1 MPNLVVLFRL
11 GEIYSLLKNKIFI
24 NNITRPKLEQMHL
37 KAYKYRI
44 YPTKEQEVLLNKTFG
59 CVRFVW
65 NKLVENFN
73 NNDGSVVTEKTL
85 KEQEEFEFLNE
96 VSASTLQQK
105 RIDFVETKKQFFNKK
120 RKIKLG
126 KPKFKKKSN
135 RQSFRL
141 PNQKFKLNQEKSLV
155 RLEKIGFVKITLD
168 RTIPDDANFRS
179 ITVSKTPT
187 GKYFVSILVQQKL
200 NPIPS
205 TGKVVGIDLG
215 LKDLFIL
222 SNGQVI
228 NNPKWFRE
236 NQSKLKKTQKHLIR
250 KVKGSN
256 RYNRQRIKVA
266 KVHENIVNS
275 RTYFLHNV
283 STAIVNTFDLIV
295 LEDLNV
301 SGMLKNHKLAKSIS
315 DAAWSTFVSMLE
327 YKCNW
332 YGKMLVKI
340 DRFFPSSK
348 TCSSCGHKED
358 KMSLSIRE
366 WTCPSCGS
374 KHNRDLNA
382 SINILKEGWRNLT
395 SQKLSSAEYVDYG
408 CGAELRLNGDNHH
421 LASAV
426 KRLENQ

>member
-1 MPNLVVLFRL
+1 
-11 GEIYSLLKNKIFI
+11 
-24 NNITRPKLEQMHL
+24 MHL

-44 YPTKEQEVLLNKTFG
+44 YPTKEQEILFSKTFG
-59 CVRFVW
+59 CCRFVW

-73 NNDGSVVTEKTL
+73 NNDGSTVNEKTL
-85 KEQEEFEFLNE
+85 KDQEEFEFLKE
-96 VSASTLQQK
+96 VSAATLQQK
-105 RIDFVETKKQFFNKK
+105 TRDFIEFKKQYFNKK
-120 RKIKLG
+120 RKTKLG
-126 KPKFKKKSN
+126 RPKFKKKFN

-141 PNQKFKLNQEKSLV
+141 PNQKFTLDQEKSLV
-155 RLEKIGFVKITLD
+155 RLEKIGWVKIVLD
-168 RTIPDDANFRS
+168 RTIPEEADFRS

-187 GKYFVSILVQQKL
+187 DKYFVSILVQQEL

-228 NNPKWFRE
+228 NNPKWFRK
-236 NQSKLKKTQKHLIR
+236 NQSKLKKAQKHLSR
-250 KVKGSN
+250 KTKGSN

-266 KVHENIVNS
+266 KVYENITNS

-283 STAIVNTFDLIV
+283 STQLVKTFDLIV
-295 LEDLNV
+295 VEDLNV

-315 DAAWSTFVSMLE
+315 DASWSTFVDMLK

-332 YGKMLVKI
+332 YGKTLVKI
-340 DRFFPSSK
+340 DRFYPSSK
-348 TCSSCGHKED
+348 TCSNCGHKED
-358 KMSLSIRE
+358 QMPLNIRE

-374 KHNRDLNA
+374 NHDRDLNA
-382 SINILKEGWRNLT
+382 SINILKKGWSDLSGQELT
-395 SQKLSSAEYVDYG
+395 SAEYVDYG
-408 CGAELRLNGDNHH
+408 RGAELRLNGASHH

>member
-1 MPNLVVLFRL
+1 M
-11 GEIYSLLKNKIFI
+11 
-24 NNITRPKLEQMHL
+24 QL

-44 YPTKEQEVLLNKTFG
+44 YPTKEQEILFSKTFG
-59 CVRFVW
+59 CCRFVW

-73 NNDGSVVTEKTL
+73 NNDGSIVNEKTL
-85 KEQEEFEFLNE
+85 KDQEKFQFLKE

-105 RIDFVETKKQFFNKK
+105 RMDFFEFKKQYFNEK
-120 RKIKLG
+120 RKVKLG

-141 PNQKFKLNQEKSLV
+141 PNQKFTLDQEKSLI
-155 RLEKIGFVKITLD
+155 RLEKIGFVKIVLD
-168 RTIPDDANFRS
+168 RTIPEEADFRS

-187 GKYFVSILVQQKL
+187 GKYFVSILVQQEL
-200 NPIPS
+200 NPMPS

-222 SNGQVI
+222 SNGQVV

-236 NQSKLKKTQKHLIR
+236 NQSKLKKAQKHLSR
-250 KVKGSN
+250 KKKGSN

-266 KVHENIVNS
+266 KVHENITNS
-275 RTYFLHNV
+275 RNYFLHNI
-283 STAIVNTFDLIV
+283 STELVKTFDLIV
-295 LEDLNV
+295 VEDLNV

-315 DAAWSTFVSMLE
+315 DASWSTFVSMLE

-332 YGKMLVKI
+332 YGKTLIKI
-340 DRFFPSSK
+340 DRFYPSSK
-348 TCSSCGHKED
+348 TCSNCGHKEE
-358 KMSLSIRE
+358 KMPLSVRE

-374 KHNRDLNA
+374 HHDRDLNA
-382 SINILKEGWRNLT
+382 SINILKKGWLDLSGQELT
-395 SQKLSSAEYVDYG
+395 SAEYVDYER
-408 CGAELRLNGDNHH
+408 GAELRLNGSQHH
-421 LASAV
+421 LASAL

>member
-1 MPNLVVLFRL
+1 
-11 GEIYSLLKNKIFI
+11 
-24 NNITRPKLEQMHL
+24 MHL

-44 YPTKEQEVLLNKTFG
+44 YPTKEQEVLLAKTFG
-59 CVRFVW
+59 CCRFVW

-73 NNDGSVVTEKTL
+73 NNDGSIVNEKTL
-85 KEQEEFEFLNE
+85 KDKKEFEFLKE

-105 RIDFVETKKQFFNKK
+105 HKDFIEFKKQYFNKK
-120 RKIKLG
+120 RKVKLG
-126 KPKFKKKSN
+126 RPQFKKKSN

-141 PNQKFKLNQEKSLV
+141 PNQKFTLDQEKSLV
-155 RLEKIGFVKITLD
+155 RLEKIGFVKIVLD
-168 RTIPDDANFRS
+168 RIIPEDADFRS

-187 GKYFVSILVQQKL
+187 GKYFVSILVKQEL

-205 TGKVVGIDLG
+205 SGKVVGIDLG
-215 LKDLFIL
+215 IKDLMVL

-228 NNPKWFRE
+228 NNPKWFRK
-236 NQSKLKKTQKHLIR
+236 NQSKLKKAQKHLSR

-275 RTYFLHNV
+275 RTYFLHNI
-283 STAIVNTFDLIV
+283 STALVNTFDLIV

-301 SGMLKNHKLAKSIS
+301 SGMLKNRKLSKSIS
-315 DAAWSTFVSMLE
+315 DASWTSFVSMLE

-340 DRFFPSSK
+340 DKFYPPSK
-348 TCSSCGHKED
+348 TCSNCEHKEE
-358 KMSLSIRE
+358 KMPLNIRE

-374 KHNRDLNA
+374 IHDRDLNA
-382 SINILKEGWRNLT
+382 SINILKEGWRQLT
-395 SQKLSSAEYVDYG
+395 DNQLSSAEYVDYG
-408 CGAELRLNGDNHH
+408 CGAEVSLNGVQHH
-421 LASAV
+421 LASAL

>member
-1 MPNLVVLFRL
+1 M
-11 GEIYSLLKNKIFI
+11 
-24 NNITRPKLEQMHL
+24 QL

-44 YPTKEQEVLLNKTFG
+44 YPTKEQKVLLAKTFG

-73 NNDGSVVTEKTL
+73 NGGKEVVTEKTL
-85 KEQEEFEFLNE
+85 KDQEEFNFLKE
-96 VSASTLQQK
+96 VSASPLQQK
-105 RIDFVETKKQFFNKK
+105 TKDFIEFKKQFFNKK

-141 PNQKFKLNQEKSLV
+141 PNQKFTLDQEKSLV
-155 RLEKIGFVKITLD
+155 RLEKVGWVKIVLD
-168 RTIPDDANFRS
+168 RNIAENADFRS
-179 ITVSKTPT
+179 ITISETPT
-187 GKYFVSILVQQKL
+187 GKYFVSILVKQEL

-222 SNGQVI
+222 SNGQVV

-236 NQSKLKKTQKHLIR
+236 NQSKLAKHQKHLSR

-266 KVHENIVNS
+266 KVHEDITNS
-275 RTYFLHNV
+275 RNYFLHNI
-283 STAIVNTFDLIV
+283 STKLVKTFDLIIV
-295 LEDLNV
+295 EDLHV
-301 SGMLKNHKLAKSIS
+301 SGMIRNRKLAKSIS
-315 DAAWSTFVSMLE
+315 DASWSTFVAMLE

-332 YGKMLVKI
+332 YGKTLVKI
-340 DRFFPSSK
+340 NRFYPSSK
-348 TCSSCGHKED
+348 TCSNCGHKEE
-358 KMSLSIRE
+358 KMPLNIRE
-366 WTCPSCGS
+366 WTCPNCGS
-374 KHNRDLNA
+374 KHDRDLNA
-382 SINILKEGWRNLT
+382 SINILKKGWSDLSGQELT
-395 SQKLSSAEYVDYG
+395 SAEYVDYG
-408 CGAELRLNGDNHH
+408 RGAELRLNGVQHH

>member
-1 MPNLVVLFRL
+1 
-11 GEIYSLLKNKIFI
+11 
-24 NNITRPKLEQMHL
+24 MHL
-37 KAYKYRI
+37 KAYKFRI
-44 YPTKEQEVLLNKTFG
+44 YPTKDQEVLLAKTFG
-59 CVRFVW
+59 CCRFVW

-73 NNDGSVVTEKTL
+73 NNSKEIINEKTL
-85 KEQEEFEFLNE
+85 KDTPEFEFLKE

-105 RIDFVETKKQFFNKK
+105 RNDFIEFKKQFFNKK
-120 RKIKLG
+120 RKAKLG
-126 KPKFKKKSN
+126 RPSFKKKSN
-135 RQSFRL
+135 LQSFRL
-141 PNQKFKLNQEKSLV
+141 PNQKFVLDQESGLV
-155 RLEKIGFVKITLD
+155 RLEKIGWVKVVVD
-168 RTIPDDANFRS
+168 REIPEDADFRN

-187 GKYFVSILVQQKL
+187 GKYFASILVKQEL

-215 LKDLFIL
+215 IKDLFIL

-228 NNPKWFRE
+228 NNPKWFHK
-236 NQSKLKKTQKHLIR
+236 NQAKLKKAQKHLSR
-250 KVKGSN
+250 KKKGSN

-266 KVHENIVNS
+266 RIHEYITNS

-283 STAIVNTFDLIV
+283 STALVRTFDLIV

-301 SGMLKNHKLAKSIS
+301 SGMLKNRKLAKSIS

-332 YGKMLVKI
+332 YGKVLVKI
-340 DRFFPSSK
+340 NRFFPSSK
-348 TCSSCGHKED
+348 TCSSCEHKED
-358 KMSLSIRE
+358 KMPLKIRE
-366 WTCPSCGS
+366 WTCPSCGCQ
-374 KHNRDLNA
+374 HDRDLNA

-395 SQKLSSAEYVDYG
+395 DQELSSAEYADYWR
-408 CGAELRLNGDNHH
+408 GAELRLNGDSHH

>member
-1 MPNLVVLFRL
+1 MLN
-11 GEIYSLLKNKIFI
+11 
-24 NNITRPKLEQMHL
+24 L

-44 YPTKEQEVLLNKTFG
+44 YPTKEQEVLLAKTFG
-59 CVRFVW
+59 CCRFVW

-73 NNDGSVVTEKTL
+73 NKNETIVTEKTL
-85 KEQEEFEFLNE
+85 KEQEDFSFLKE

-105 RIDFVETKKQFFNKK
+105 RMDFVEFKKQFFNKK
-120 RKIKLG
+120 RKAKLG
-126 KPKFKKKSN
+126 RPSFKKKSS

-141 PNQKFKLNQEKSLV
+141 SNQKFKLDQERGLV
-155 RLEKIGFVKITLD
+155 RLEKVGFVKITLD
-168 RTIPDDANFRS
+168 RIIPDDVDFRS

-187 GKYFVSILVQQKL
+187 GKYFVSILVQQEL

-215 LKDLFIL
+215 IKDLLVL
-222 SNGQVI
+222 SNGQVV
-228 NNPKWFRE
+228 NNPKWFRK
-236 NQSKLKKTQKHLIR
+236 NQAKLKSAQKHLSR
-250 KVKGSN
+250 KTKGSN
-256 RYNRQRIKVA
+256 RYNKQRIKVA
-266 KVHENIVNS
+266 KVHENITNS

-283 STAIVNTFDLIV
+283 STALVNTFDLIV

-315 DAAWSTFVSMLE
+315 DASWSTFVFMLQ
-327 YKCNW
+327 YKCDW

-358 KMSLSIRE
+358 KMPLSVRE
-366 WTCPSCGS
+366 WTCPSCGAV
-374 KHNRDLNA
+374 HDRDLNA

-395 SQKLSSAEYVDYG
+395 SQELTSAEYVDYG
-408 CGAELRLNGDNHH
+408 RGVEVRLNGDNHH
-421 LASAV
+421 LASTM

>member
-1 MPNLVVLFRL
+1 M
-11 GEIYSLLKNKIFI
+11 
-24 NNITRPKLEQMHL
+24 QL

-44 YPTKEQEVLLNKTFG
+44 YPTKEQEVLLAKTFG
-59 CVRFVW
+59 CCRFVW

-73 NNDGSVVTEKTL
+73 NNDGTIVNEKIL
-85 KEQEEFEFLNE
+85 KDQEEFEFLKE

-105 RIDFVETKKQFFNKK
+105 HKDFIEFKKQYFNKK
-120 RKIKLG
+120 RKTKLG
-126 KPKFKKKSN
+126 RPQFKKKSN

-141 PNQKFKLNQEKSLV
+141 PNQKFILDQEKSLV
-155 RLEKIGFVKITLD
+155 RLEKIGWVKIVLD
-168 RTIPDDANFRS
+168 RNIAENVDFRS
-179 ITVSKTPT
+179 ITISETPT
-187 GKYFVSILVQQKL
+187 GKYFVSILVKQEI

-236 NQSKLKKTQKHLIR
+236 NQSKLAKHQKHLSR
-250 KVKGSN
+250 KTKGSN

-266 KVHENIVNS
+266 KVHEDVVNA
-275 RTYFLHNV
+275 RNYFLHNI
-283 STAIVNTFDLIV
+283 STQLVKTFDLIV
-295 LEDLNV
+295 VEDLNV
-301 SGMLKNHKLAKSIS
+301 SGMIKNRSLSKSIS
-315 DAAWSTFVSMLE
+315 DASWSTFVSMLE

-332 YGKMLVKI
+332 YGKTLVKI
-340 DRFFPSSK
+340 DRFYPSSK
-348 TCSSCGHKED
+348 TCSNCGHKENQ
-358 KMSLSIRE
+358 MPLSIRE

-374 KHNRDLNA
+374 NHDRDLNA
-382 SINILKEGWRNLT
+382 SINIPKKGWLDLLGQELT
-395 SQKLSSAEYVDYG
+395 SADYVDYG
-408 CGAELRLNGDNHH
+408 RGAELRPNDVGHH

>member
-1 MPNLVVLFRL
+1 
-11 GEIYSLLKNKIFI
+11 
-24 NNITRPKLEQMHL
+24 MHL

-44 YPTKEQEVLLNKTFG
+44 YPSDEQEIMLAKTFG

-73 NNDGSVVTEKTL
+73 NNDGTLVDEKTL
-85 KEQEEFEFLNE
+85 KDQEEFEFLKE

-105 RIDFVETKKQFFNKK
+105 RMDFVETKKQFFNTK
-120 RKIKLG
+120 RKVKLG
-126 KPKFKKKSN
+126 RPSFKKKSN

-141 PNQKFKLNQEKSLV
+141 SNQKFKLDQENGLLK
-155 RLEKIGFVKITLD
+155 LEKISWIKIVMD
-168 RTIPDDANFRS
+168 RNIPDDVDFRS

-187 GKYFVSILVQQKL
+187 GKYFVSILVQQEL

-205 TGKVVGIDLG
+205 SGKVVGIDLG

-228 NNPKWFRE
+228 NNPKWFRK
-236 NQSKLKKTQKHLIR
+236 NQAKLKKEQKHLSR

-266 KVHENIVNS
+266 KIHEKTTNS
-275 RTYFLHNV
+275 RTYFLHNI
-283 STAIVNTFDLIV
+283 STALVNTFDLIV

-301 SGMLKNHKLAKSIS
+301 SGMLKNRKLAKSIS
-315 DAAWSTFVSMLE
+315 DASWSTFVFMLE

-348 TCSSCGHKED
+348 TCSNCGHKED
-358 KMSLSIRE
+358 KMPLSIRE
-366 WTCPSCGS
+366 WICPSCGS
-374 KHNRDLNA
+374 THDRDLNA
-382 SINILKEGWRNLT
+382 SINILKEGWKILT
-395 SQKLSSAEYVDYG
+395 DQELTSAEYVDYG
-408 CGAELRLNGDNHH
+408 RGAELRLNGVQNH

-426 KRLENQ
+426 KRLENQDGL